1 MYLGRDRG
9 LSMFWEEENSQ
20 PDSKEG
26 AWRYQNTTASQD
38 LGKRASKETDKA
50 SPPRTARP
58 TEQDGA
64 RGPPGIARGI
74 CLYLFGSS
82 LGLGG
87 LLLLAVVV
95 LSACLCRLH
104 RKVRRLERSW
114 HLLPPPQAQLSEQEL
129 HYASLLSV
137 PCREGPGL
145 SQREG
150 SKEDPSSDYACIAK
164 N

>member
-1 MYLGRDRG
+1 MAAY
-9 LSMFWEEENSQ
+9 
-20 PDSKEG
+20 KE
-26 AWRYQNTTASQD
+26 W
-38 LGKRASKETDKA
+38 KE
-50 SPPRTARP
+50 
-58 TEQDGA
+58 
-64 RGPPGIARGI
+64 GI

-104 RKVRRLERSW
+104 WKVRRLERSW
-114 HLLPPPQAQLSEQEL
+114 AQLSEQEL

>member
-1 MYLGRDRG
+1 LP
-9 LSMFWEEENSQ
+9 LL
-20 PDSKEG
+20 
-26 AWRYQNTTASQD
+26 AT
-38 LGKRASKETDKA
+38 
-50 SPPRTARP
+50 
-58 TEQDGA
+58 
-64 RGPPGIARGI
+64 GI

-104 RKVRRLERSW
+104 RK
-114 HLLPPPQAQLSEQEL
+114 EL

>member
-1 MYLGRDRG
+1 MEAVRETESERENQMEKERDAGGGKKRENNDNRDAGRKAMREMSRSLGWQRQRAG
-9 LSMFWEEENSQ
+9 GTEEAMRYSGVGSSTRKD
-20 PDSKEG
+20 PGEG
-26 AWRYQNTTASQD
+26 APPVTSQ
-38 LGKRASKETDKA
+38 
-50 SPPRTARP
+50 
-58 TEQDGA
+58 Q
-64 RGPPGIARGI
+64 
-74 CLYLFGSS
+74 
-82 LGLGG
+82 
-87 LLLLAVVV
+87 
-95 LSACLCRLH
+95 
-104 RKVRRLERSW
+104 